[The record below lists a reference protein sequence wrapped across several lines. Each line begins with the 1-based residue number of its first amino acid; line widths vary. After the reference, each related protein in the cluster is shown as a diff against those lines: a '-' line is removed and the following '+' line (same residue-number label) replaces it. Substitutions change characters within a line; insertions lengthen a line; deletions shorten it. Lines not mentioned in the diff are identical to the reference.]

1 MVMSGESDD
10 VLELQ
15 DPKECQTDSSDKGT
29 SPSQLIRQMDDDNP
43 GGFLKANYSTGSR
56 PKDTH

>member
-1 MVMSGESDD
+1 MMSDESDD
-10 VLELQ
+10 DLERQ
-15 DPKECQTDSSDKGT
+15 DPCECEARSSQQDT

>member
-1 MVMSGESDD
+1 MSGESDD
-10 VLELQ
+10 DLERQ
-15 DPKECQTDSSDKGT
+15 DPREYETRSSQQEA
-29 SPSQLIRQMDDDNP
+29 SPSQLTRQMDDDNP

>member
-1 MVMSGESDD
+1 MSDKSDD
-10 VLELQ
+10 DLERQ
-15 DPKECQTDSSDKGT
+15 DPCECETRSSRQGT
-29 SPSQLIRQMDDDNP
+29 APSQLTRQMNDDNP